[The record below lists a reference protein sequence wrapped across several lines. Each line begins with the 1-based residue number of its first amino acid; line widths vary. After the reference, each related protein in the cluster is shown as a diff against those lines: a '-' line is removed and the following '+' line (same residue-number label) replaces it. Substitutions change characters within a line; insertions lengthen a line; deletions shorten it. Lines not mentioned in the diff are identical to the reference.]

1 MATYDEVMQRIVIKK
16 ASPSFRNPET
26 ASPHWDLMALDNTG
40 SLRGE
45 WREEKR
51 RRNPLSYMRD
61 RTKDWQD
68 VKEVHP
74 DSSWRP
80 EGGWFER
87 FKDSPDF
94 HTPAPGAYPQDRRWQ
109 YPYAGGSQLG
119 GWYTDYDD
127 KYRGGLLG
135 DDYKATRKER
145 PLRGQTAYSLR
156 ENRIPRYTE
165 MVYDPEQMDD
175 VEKAVLGMQ
184 GPPAPSG
191 ADVRMWSEG
200 GNPWAQVE
208 GISPAARQTILDTAK
223 SEQQVE
229 NLIEIY
235 GLSVVENVLTSGSGR
250 GNNYGRQ

>member
-135 DDYKATRKER
+135 DDYKATREER

>member
-1 MATYDEVMQRIVIKK
+1 MATYDEVMQRIIVKR
-16 ASPSFRNPET
+16 ASSSFRNPET
-26 ASPHWDLMALDNTG
+26 ASPHWDQMALGNTASG
-40 SLRGE
+40 PFDGEGRSL
-45 WREEKR
+45 
-51 RRNPLSYMRD
+51 NQLSFMRD

-68 VKEVHP
+68 VREAHP
-74 DSSWRP
+74 SSSYPP

-94 HTPAPGAYPQDRRWQ
+94 RTPTPGTYPEQRMWK
-109 YPYAGGSQLG
+109 YPYAGISQLSG
-119 GWYTDYDD
+119 RYTDYDD
-127 KYRGGLLG
+127 KYRAGLLG
-135 DDYKATRKER
+135 DEYKATREER
-145 PLRGQTAYSLR
+145 PLRAQTAYSLR
-156 ENRIPRYTE
+156 ENRPPIHTE

-184 GPPAPSG
+184 GPPAPSA

-208 GISPAARQTILDTAK
+208 GISPAARQTILDTAN
-223 SEQQVE
+223 SEQQIE

-235 GLSVVENVLTSGSGR
+235 GLSAVESVLTSAPGR